1 MTHAE
6 PEVPHAEQEEVP
18 HRVRALGLL
27 VGPAAAV
34 AAVLLTHPACGAR
47 GSLDGDAALT
57 LGLLLWMAVW
67 WTTAAVPLA
76 ATSLLP
82 VLLLPAAGVGAF
94 SASAAPYADG
104 IIFLF
109 AGGAAL
115 GLALDRT
122 RVSARF
128 ALVVLGLAGRS
139 PTRIVTA
146 LFVASAL
153 VSAWVSNTATAAM
166 MLPVAVAATAWARAN
181 AAPHPER
188 ETALSNFGVV
198 ALLAVA
204 YGASTG
210 GLLTLIGSPP
220 NAIAA
225 DWLRGNGREIGFVGW
240 MRFSLPVVAVFAPLA
255 ILTLVRM
262 NPMRGLVLD
271 RASNHADGDIGSF
284 EIHHPRPLDRF
295 GWATV
300 VVFGLA
306 ATAWIAH
313 PFIPGLRGRV
323 TDGAVA
329 VAAALL
335 LLAVPLK
342 LRPWRTVLGAGALRD
357 LPWSVLILFGGGLSL
372 ADAMQRSGLSASLGE
387 SFGALSALPTPL
399 VVGLVVAAL
408 VFASEV
414 ASNTALTATAVPI
427 LGALAP
433 ALGLP
438 PEKLV
443 IPAAFGASYAFML
456 PVGTPPNAIVFS
468 TGLVPPVR
476 MLRAGFALNVI
487 GTVTITLAALVLL

>member
-1 MTHAE
+1 MAHPE
-6 PEVPHAEQEEVP
+6 PDVPHAEREDVP
-18 HRVRALGLL
+18 HPVRALGLAA
-27 VGPAAAV
+27 GPMAAV
-34 AAVLLTHPACGAR
+34 AALLLCHPACGAR
-47 GSLDGDAALT
+47 GALSGDAAIT
-57 LGLLLWMAVW
+57 LALLLWMAVW

-82 VLLLPAAGVGAF
+82 VLLLPVCGVGNF
-94 SASAAPYADG
+94 SANAAPYSDG

-128 ALVVLGLAGRS
+128 ALAVLGLAGRS
-139 PTRIVTA
+139 PVRIVAA
-146 LFVASAL
+146 LFVSSAL

-181 AAPHPER
+181 AAPHPAR
-188 ETALSNFGVV
+188 ETALANFGVA

-240 MRFSLPVVAVFAPLA
+240 LRFSVPVATVFGPLA
-255 ILTLVRM
+255 VLALVRL
-262 NPMRGLVLD
+262 NPMHGLVL
-271 RASNHADGDIGSF
+271 RAAPRGDDIAAS
-284 EIHHPRPLDRF
+284 EAHRPAPLDRF

-300 VVFGLA
+300 AVFGLA
-306 ATAWIAH
+306 ATLWVLH
-313 PFIPGLRGRV
+313 PFIPALRGRV
-323 TDGAVA
+323 TDGGVA
-329 VAAALL
+329 VVAALL
-335 LLAVPLK
+335 LLAVPLQF
-342 LRPWRTVLGAGALRD
+342 RPWRAVLGASALRD

-387 SFGALSALPTPL
+387 QFGALSALPTPL
-399 VVGLVVAAL
+399 VVALVVAAL

-456 PVGTPPNAIVFS
+456 PVGTPPNAIVYG
-468 TGLVPPVR
+468 TGLVPLPR
-476 MLRAGFALNVI
+476 MLRTGLVLNIV